1 MQAGA
6 IGRMQRTA
14 IVLAGGDGVRL
25 RSFTQGVAGRPI
37 PKQYCPI
44 LGTETML
51 DWTLRRISFGISR
64 HSILT
69 IVAAHHAEFYE
80 TQLAHVD
87 EDAVV
92 VQPQNRGTASAI
104 LHGLLRLARRNPDG
118 TVAIFPSDHYIS
130 DDCRFMAHVDLGF
143 EFVQAFPQR
152 VVLLGIEA
160 SGPEVE
166 YGWIEP
172 GTPVVRA
179 WSSFRN
185 FLRVR
190 RFHEKPP
197 MAIARELFDARCLW
211 NSFVV
216 IGSIRRLIALIARAL
231 PDLYSAFNAIE
242 RTLGSSF
249 ERKAVECLY
258 RDLPAANFSYEVLQN
273 GFSSMA
279 VLPVTD
285 LEWSDLGTPDRL
297 LAVLKRFEQGAAQ
310 LTIVEPTMRTSQPI
324 LEERMFK
331 NSVRLANADAGST
344 RVVPAQR

>member
-6 IGRMQRTA
+6 IDRMQRTA
-14 IVLAGGDGVRL
+14 IVLAGGEGVRL
-25 RSFTQGVAGRPI
+25 RSFTEGVAGRPI

-51 DWTLRRISFGISR
+51 NWTLRRVSMGINH

-80 TQLAHVD
+80 TQLADVD
-87 EDAVV
+87 ADSVV

-104 LHGLLRLARRNPDG
+104 LHGLLRLAKRNPEG

-152 VVLLGIEA
+152 VVLFGIEA

-172 GTPVVRA
+172 GVPVVRG
-179 WSSFRN
+179 WSSFGN

-197 MAIARELFDARCLW
+197 VAVARELFEARCLW

-216 IGSIRRLIALIARAL
+216 IGNIRRLIALIARAL
-231 PDLYSAFNAIE
+231 PNLYSAFNAIG
-242 RTLGSSF
+242 RTLGTSF

-258 RDLPAANFSYEVLQN
+258 RDMPAANFSYEVLQSA
-273 GFSSMA
+273 FSSTA
-279 VLPVTD
+279 VLPVTG
-285 LEWSDLGTPDRL
+285 LQWSDLGTPDRL
-297 LAVLKRFEQGAAQ
+297 LAVLKQIEQGAAE
-310 LTIVEPTMRTSQPI
+310 LTITEPTMPLSQPI
-324 LEERMFK
+324 LEETMFK
-331 NSVRLANADAGST
+331 SSSRLANTHAGST